1 MEPVGIFVFAI
12 LLALILIAI
21 IVPQI
26 QERQQ
31 SEES

>member
-1 MEPVGIFVFAI
+1 MDPIALFVFTI

-26 QERQQ
+26 QIRKQ
-31 SEES
+31 SE